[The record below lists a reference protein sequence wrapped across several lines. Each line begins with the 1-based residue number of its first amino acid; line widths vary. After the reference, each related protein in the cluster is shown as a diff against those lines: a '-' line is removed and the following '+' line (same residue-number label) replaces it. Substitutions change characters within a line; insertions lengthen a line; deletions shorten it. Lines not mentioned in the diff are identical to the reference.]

1 MQRKYQMPLGAL
13 ARLLLWSNGELGT
26 SPDVEVQ
33 MKHLSRLL
41 RAKLAAIETQL
52 IETAAARKA
61 LEGRPDG
68 GASED
73 PAEQAKLPWED

>member
-1 MQRKYQMPLGAL
+1 MQRRYQMPLGSL

-26 SPDVEVQ
+26 DPKLEVE

-61 LEGRPDG
+61 LESPTDG
-68 GASED
+68 VPQEASD
-73 PAEQAKLPWED
+73 QGKLPWED